1 MFLILTLIKE
11 SFLFAV
17 SALKDNRTR
26 TLLSLLGVTIGIMT
40 IIGVFS
46 AVDTLRNNLEES
58 VRKIGSRTLYI
69 EKWPWDGGPDFPW
82 WKYANR
88 PEPKYAD
95 FEAVQQRMTTAA
107 QVGYSINIASATAK
121 YKNNSASN
129 INVLAGTYEILA
141 IRKLDIVD
149 GRYFTEQESR
159 AAGNCVIL
167 GATIAEGLFPVE
179 NPVGKYI
186 ALMGRKL
193 QVIGV
198 LKKEGSGMLIDVSN
212 DDVAY
217 IPFSLGRNLVHYENN
232 EPSISIEVKPNISLE
247 EAESEV
253 VGILRSVRRLPP
265 AREDDFSVNKTTLI
279 TAQLDQLFGIINL
292 SGGFIGIFSILVGG
306 FGIANIMFVSVRERT
321 NLIGIQKALGAK
333 QFFILSQFLIESVLL
348 CLIGGAMGLGLVYGL
363 AALAQL
369 LFDFSVIVS
378 FKMVL
383 ITTALSTFIG
393 LLAGIVPAIN
403 AAMMDPVEAIRSK

>member
-1 MFLILTLIKE
+1 MFLVFTLIKE

-40 IIGVFS
+40 IIGVLS

-58 VRKIGSRTLYI
+58 VRKIGSRVLYI

-82 WKYANR
+82 WKYVNR
-88 PEPKYAD
+88 PESRYAD
-95 FEAVQQRMTTAA
+95 FESVKARMTTAEEVA
-107 QVGYSINIASATAK
+107 YSVNIGDATAK

-129 INVLAGTYEILA
+129 ISVVGATHGILK
-141 IRKLDIVD
+141 IGNLDIVD

-159 AAGNCVIL
+159 AGSNSVIL

-179 NPVGKYI
+179 EPIGKYVT
-186 ALMGRKL
+186 LMGRKL

-198 LKKEGSGMLIDVSN
+198 LKKEGSGILIDVSN

-217 IPFSLGRNLVHYENN
+217 IPFSLARNLVNYEKYS
-232 EPSISIEVKPNISLE
+232 PSISIEVKPHITLE
-247 EAESEV
+247 EAESELI
-253 VGILRSVRRLPP
+253 GIMRSIRRLPP
-265 AREDDFSVNKTTLI
+265 ARENDFSVNKTTLI
-279 TAQLDQLFGIINL
+279 TAQLDQMFAVINL
-292 SGGFIGIFSILVGG
+292 AGFSIGIFSILVGG

-333 QFFILSQFLIESVLL
+333 QFFILAQFLIESILL
-348 CLIGGAMGLGLVYGL
+348 CLIGGAIGLLCVYGL
-363 AALAQL
+363 AALVQAL
-369 LFDFSVIVS
+369 LDFKVIVS
-378 FKMVL
+378 MQMVVL
-383 ITTALSTFIG
+383 TTTLSTVIG
-393 LLAGIVPAIN
+393 LVAGIVPAIN
-403 AAMMDPVEAIRSK
+403 AASMDPVEAIRSK